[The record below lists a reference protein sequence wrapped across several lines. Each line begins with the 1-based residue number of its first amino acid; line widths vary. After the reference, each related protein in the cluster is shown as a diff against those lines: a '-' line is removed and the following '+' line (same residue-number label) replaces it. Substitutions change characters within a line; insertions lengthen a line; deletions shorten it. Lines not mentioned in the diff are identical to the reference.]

1 MKSIGPLDVSCFWV
15 TDRERL
21 LSFGLTVTD
30 RVKLE
35 ITVGIGYFAIGKPL
49 FGKILAHVL

>member
-1 MKSIGPLDVSCFWV
+1 MKSIGPLDVSCFGM
-15 TDRERL
+15 TDRERV

-49 FGKILAHVL
+49 FGKILAHIL